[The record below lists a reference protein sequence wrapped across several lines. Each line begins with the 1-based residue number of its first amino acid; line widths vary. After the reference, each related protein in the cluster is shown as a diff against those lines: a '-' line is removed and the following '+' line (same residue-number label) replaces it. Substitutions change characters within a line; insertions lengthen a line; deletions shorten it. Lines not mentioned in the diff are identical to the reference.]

1 MNNFDYLPTGFIS
14 RHLIKNDIA
23 VDKNNESPRISI
35 VMPSFNQAA
44 FIERSILSVINQG
57 YKNLELIII
66 DGGSTDGTVD
76 IIKKY
81 EKYLSYWV
89 SEKDAGQSDALNKG
103 FSRAS
108 GEIYGWLNSDD
119 LYLPQAFKNA
129 VAAFLAKPAKKIVF
143 GDWYSI
149 DPHDSIQD
157 IHHAFDFS
165 LGHFKYEGFHLNA
178 QAMFWRREVHKRFG
192 EFANCLYNTMD
203 YQMILAFGIN
213 EGNRAFYR
221 IPVVLAA
228 FRRYDG
234 QKTRGFTVG
243 VSQEHRWLASQYG
256 YEDKYKTSGA
266 TKRLLYRFRRAC
278 WYLRR
283 GGVGELSMRLRQA
296 YGIHRDSENRHN

>member
-1 MNNFDYLPTGFIS
+1 MK
-14 RHLIKNDIA
+14 KNDYIPTEFIA
-23 VDKNNESPRISI
+23 RLLAGGEVAADINNKPPRISI

-57 YKNLELIII
+57 YNNLELIII

-76 IIKKY
+76 IIKQY
-81 EKYLSYWV
+81 EQYLSYWV
-89 SEKDAGQSDALNKG
+89 SEKDAGQSDALNRG
-103 FSRAS
+103 FSRAT

-119 LYLPQAFKNA
+119 LYLPKAFENA
-129 VAAFLAKPAKKIVF
+129 VAALLANPIKKIVF

-149 DPHDSIQD
+149 DPQDSIQD
-157 IHHAFDFS
+157 IHRAFDFS

-178 QAMFWRREVHKRFG
+178 QAMFWRSEVHKRFG
-192 EFANCLYNTMD
+192 EYANCLYNTMD
-203 YQMILAFGIN
+203 YQMILAFGVN
-213 EGNRAFYR
+213 EGNQAFYR

-234 QKTRGFTVG
+234 QKTRGFTVR
-243 VSQEHRWLASQYG
+243 VSQEHRWLASHYG
-256 YEDKYKTSGA
+256 YEDKYKTVGA

-283 GGVGELSMRLRQA
+283 GGVGELIMRLRQA
-296 YGIHRDSENRHN
+296 YGNHRNS